1 MRDDGVK
8 RKPAKLG
15 DVLASVLER
24 AGLTERLA
32 QARVIPEWPALVGS
46 QISEVTEPISLQRD
60 GTLVVAVRSN
70 GWMTELSL
78 MEPEL
83 LRALN
88 ADTSRPPIVR
98 LRLVLARQA

>member
-1 MRDDGVK
+1 MK

-24 AGLTERLA
+24 AGLTDRLA
-32 QARVIPEWPALVGS
+32 QARAIPEWPALVGP
-46 QISEVTEPISLQRD
+46 QIAEVTEPVSLQRD
-60 GTLVVAVRSN
+60 GTLVVAVRTN

-98 LRLVLARQA
+98 LRLVLAREPLG

>member
-1 MRDDGVK
+1 MK

-24 AGLTERLA
+24 AGLTDRLA
-32 QARVIPEWPALVGS
+32 QARVIPEWPVLVGS
-46 QISEVTEPISLQRD
+46 QIAEVTEPVSLQRD
-60 GTLVVAVRSN
+60 GTLVVAVRTN

-83 LRALN
+83 LRVLN